1 VAERL
6 AEILQQTEG
15 KGVQEWVVVD
25 RHLVETALREHHM
38 PLQLARKMPEDKRS
52 YLNDVLDDL
61 FGLRPPSWVLVP
73 QVVKT
78 ILRLAGAGHVVLIG
92 RGATFVTSELDNVF
106 HVRLVA
112 SLASRVSRTQA
123 SHGLTAQEAKRFVA
137 KEDRGRQRYLKAYF
151 HVRPDD
157 ELLHHMMVNTDRY
170 SFEDAAAL
178 IAEGAV
184 RYFRAGKRTLIS
196 QALIPL
202 TPKQALLH
210 PVM

>member
-1 VAERL
+1 
-6 AEILQQTEG
+6 
-15 KGVQEWVVVD
+15 
-25 RHLVETALREHHM
+25 M
-38 PLQLARKMPEDKRS
+38 PLRLGKKMPEDKRS

-92 RGATFVTSELDNVF
+92 RGATFVTSELDNLF

-112 SLASRVSRTQA
+112 SLASRVSRTQV
-123 SHGLTAQEAKRFVA
+123 SHGLTAQEARRFVA

-151 HVRPDD
+151 HARPDD

-170 SFEDAAAL
+170 SLEDAAAL
-178 IAEGAV
+178 IAEGAL
-184 RYFRAGKRTLIS
+184 RYFRAGESDHHFASDHSVR
-196 QALIPL
+196 A
-202 TPKQALLH
+202 
-210 PVM
+210 